1 MKKKENQKEKKD
13 KKLEIEKTDFSQIDN
28 RFEMTSKI
36 DELKI
41 LAQNSFLTGDY
52 HKAISYSDDLIRL
65 AVKGDVQSYV
75 KEQEKFI
82 NVIADKLQKE
92 YIITEIKGVTTGIQQ
107 LYETLI
113 KTNKIEKAHDI
124 LEDFK
129 NRYENVP
136 DFESIPIVR
145 ELIMMDNRE
154 WIKYTSSKREEVT
167 QKTVEETEEDDFDS
181 MLDDIQKFLKRR

>member
-1 MKKKENQKEKKD
+1 MKKKEKQKEKKN

-41 LAQNSFLTGDY
+41 LAQNSFLRGDY

-65 AVKGDVQSYV
+65 AVKGGALSYV

-82 NVIADKLQKE
+82 NVIADKLQKD
-92 YIITEIKGVTTGIQQ
+92 YIITEIKGVGTGLQQ

-113 KTNKIEKAHDI
+113 KTNKVEKAHEI
-124 LEDFK
+124 IEDFK
-129 NRYENVP
+129 KRYEDVP
-136 DFESIPIVR
+136 DFELIPIVR
-145 ELIMMDNRE
+145 ELIMKDNKE
-154 WIKYTSSKREEVT
+154 WIKYTSSIREEIE
-167 QKTVEETEEDDFDS
+167 KKIVEETEEDE
-181 MLDDIQKFLKRR
+181 LIDDLRRFLKTR